1 MSNKLLG
8 PDGRAI
14 PETLCVT
21 YDGKKYPY
29 RVIDEEVF
37 ASIKTDPMIALLGV
51 VVQMGDQNNL
61 LWLALLALAKDIYSM
76 HPGPNPTRPTREFES
91 LAKQLNLN
99 IIDMERNSTSI
110 YDELV
115 AQRKKQHEIK

>member
-1 MSNKLLG
+1 MVENKLLG
-8 PDGRAI
+8 PDGRPV
-14 PETLCVT
+14 PETPCVE

-37 ASIKTDPMIALLGV
+37 ASMKVNPMIGLMGV

-61 LWLALLALAKDIYSM
+61 IWLAMLALAKDIYSRDSLNVDAETM
-76 HPGPNPTRPTREFES
+76 TKIAPTREFES

-99 IIDMERNSTSI
+99 IIDMERNAMSI
-110 YDELV
+110 ADEL
-115 AQRKKQHEIK
+115 KKH